1 MSYVRKYGGIVYTN
15 ITTQTGLNIVSPV
28 LAIIVTTPTKP
39 QLNSKV
45 GFDMK
50 MTLDHHPSTHHH
62 HNHHTNSMSSISQL
76 FLIQF

>member
-45 GFDMK
+45 GLDTK
-50 MTLDHHPSTHHH
+50 IILDHHHHPPH
-62 HNHHTNSMSSISQL
+62 KLNVSNISAVSYPIL
-76 FLIQF
+76 RKL